1 MPQTLIP
8 DAVKWYD
15 GMRLAPQHF
24 EQQEARMQRLGAYLH
39 MRTQPFDWGLL
50 KLTLSIVG
58 TSVTL
63 DELEAIMPDG
73 QCVAVVKGLHTAP
86 TRDIL
91 ALASTGTMLWLHVH
105 GCDTAHAEFER
116 PGGRPVFQVQT
127 LRPYFSLVTEAP
139 PGVAE
144 DALLPL
150 ARLEPEGPGLKL
162 ASDYIAPWL
171 RVEFGSVVYRHF
183 ARLSALL
190 RTCYEKMADE
200 CRSAQS
206 MGRNADMA
214 HKQSVMSSLCSHI
227 LEISAHDM
235 GQLIHPYQAYQQL
248 CRLRGALA
256 AVDLASSCPSVPRFD
271 YRKLD
276 ACLTPL
282 FHDIGECCARLA
294 PKYRAEKFAFVEP
307 EGFTIALACFP
318 NAEQY
323 YIGLKRPA
331 RASEADMLAWL
342 ENATLG
348 DARHYNELTSLRIS
362 GIAAVPLAQA
372 EARTILPQP
381 DLTLFRLEGT
391 GSARTGFD
399 PNITLRID
407 GAEIEG
413 QVVPLEIL
421 LIGKTPEKVA

>member
-1 MPQTLIP
+1 MAQTLIP

-50 KLTLSIVG
+50 KLTLTING
-58 TSVTL
+58 TSVAL

-73 QCVAVVKGLHTAP
+73 QCVAIVKGLHAAP
-86 TRDIL
+86 VADLRDL
-91 ALASTGTMLWLHVH
+91 AGRSTMLWLHVH

-127 LRPYFSLVTEAP
+127 LRPYFSLVTEVP

-150 ARLEPEGPGLKL
+150 ARLEPEGPGFKV
-162 ASDYIAPWL
+162 ADGHIAPWL
-171 RVEFGSVVYRHF
+171 RVEFDSVVYRHF
-183 ARLSALL
+183 AQLSALL
-190 RTCYEKMADE
+190 RTCYEKVADE
-200 CRSAQS
+200 CRSAQA
-206 MGRNADMA
+206 MGRGADMA
-214 HKQSVMSSLCSHI
+214 HKQSVMSSLCTHI
-227 LEISAHDM
+227 LEIAAHDM

-256 AVDLASSCPSVPRFD
+256 GIDHGAGCPSVQRFD
-271 YRKLD
+271 YRKLE
-276 ACLTPL
+276 ACLAPL
-282 FHDIGECCARLA
+282 FADIADCCARLA

-307 EGFTIALACFP
+307 EGFTIALARFP

-342 ENATLG
+342 DNATLG
-348 DARHYNELTSLRIS
+348 DARNYSELTSLRIS
-362 GIAAVPLAQA
+362 GIAAVHIPDA
-372 EARTILPQP
+372 EARAILPQP

-391 GSARTGFD
+391 GSARKGFD
-399 PNITLRID
+399 PNVTLRID

-413 QVVPLEIL
+413 QVVPLDIL